1 MRSATLIAM
10 LAAAA
15 CSSPT
20 RDEARVTSSEPV
32 PRSPEAPPVEAP
44 PVEDPPVEAPP
55 EAPPPPA
62 ESPVVMELQIFGS
75 RYRGSPSCFR
85 WIGDL
90 RGRTYET
97 QPRAIEVELSS
108 GHRMSIPYVA
118 NEADAYIS
126 RCVPIARLGSD
137 ERISA
142 RFRAEVGERSVD
154 ETLEFARE
162 APADDSFVNITGTP
176 VPGTSD

>member
-1 MRSATLIAM
+1 MLI
-10 LAAAA
+10 AA

-20 RDEARVTSSEPV
+20 RDEARVESVEPAPPPSEPPPV
-32 PRSPEAPPVEAP
+32 EAPPVEAP
-44 PVEDPPVEAPP
+44 PDPPAP
-55 EAPPPPA
+55 AA
-62 ESPVVMELQIFGS
+62 TAAPVVMELQIFGS

-90 RGRTYET
+90 RGRTYEN
-97 QPRAIEVELSS
+97 QPNAIDVELSS

-118 NEADAYIS
+118 NEADTYVSA
-126 RCVPIARLGSD
+126 CVPIARLGTD

-142 RFRAEVGERSVD
+142 RFRAQLGESAID

-162 APADDSFVNITGTP
+162 TPADDSFVNIAGTP
-176 VPGTSD
+176 AHRADE